1 MADRN
6 GYIGRA
12 PGDSAV
18 QVARQDFTPTGVQT
32 NFTFDAGYTP
42 GYLDVYLNGSK
53 LVVAQDFTAT
63 DGSVVGLTSAA
74 ASGDIIELVAFK
86 AFNAASV
93 NNAGT
98 LTVSGNQTN
107 NGTLSVTGGT
117 TLSNLNVTG
126 ISTLGTVSSLDL
138 NGGVLTL
145 DADGDTTITAD
156 TDDQIDI
163 AFGGNDRLTLSTG
176 LIDLKNDGSQSAIRL
191 YCESSNAHY
200 AALQAPAHSAFS
212 GNITLTLPATTDTL
226 VARTTTDTLTNKT
239 LTSPTISTPT
249 LTGGVGIAD
258 SIFHTGDTN
267 TQLRFPAAD
276 TFTVETGGSEAIRV
290 DSSQRLLVG
299 TNSSVVAGSTAA
311 AMLQVEHAG
320 GNVTGSFYCTANTT
334 QGGTLVLGHG
344 RGSATGVLQD
354 DDTIG
359 DIRFAGADGTDLQ
372 TQGANIA
379 AEVDGTPGSND
390 MPGRLVFKT
399 TADGASSPTER
410 MRIQSDGTVKIGTGT
425 GNPLL
430 MLSASTSG
438 TSVIQMGDTDDN
450 NIGQIQYANS
460 DDSLR
465 FFANNAE
472 RLRITSDGDVR
483 IGTTNAVVFG
493 SRRALTVANGT
504 TGAVLSLYNSTTAT
518 NNPRISSN
526 PGGSEIN
533 DIGIHA
539 ASTNGTIQFYTN
551 NDTERLRID
560 SAGRLLHGTTSSSSN
575 TSFVLQGNSDNSAS
589 AAGIFMQRGTATPAD
604 GAELGNIYFAD
615 SAAGTG
621 AIILGKRDGGTWS
634 GSSKPGRI
642 EFWTTPDGATSG
654 NVRLTV
660 GSDGVVTAAR
670 GAVCEIDTLTSASTV
685 TPDFAASCNFTLTL
699 GHNVTLANPSNLTA
713 GQSGSIFLIQ
723 DGTGSRTITF
733 GSNYDFAGGT
743 APTLSTAASSVDRLD
758 YFVRTSS
765 SIHCVVTLA
774 YS

>member
-117 TLSNLNVTG
+117 TLSNLNVSG
-126 ISTLGTVSSLDL
+126 ISTLGTVSGLDL
-138 NGGVLTL
+138 NGSVLTL

-163 AFGGNDRLTLSTG
+163 AFGGNDRITLSTG
-176 LIDLKNDGSQSAIRL
+176 LIDLKNDGSQSAIRF

-276 TFTVETGGSEAIRV
+276 TFTVETAGSEAFRI
-290 DSSQRLLVG
+290 DSSQRLLIGETTAVLDSSNALLQIG
-299 TNSSVVAGSTAA
+299 ASAGANMVLYRDDSSVTTDDSLGLIRFYSNAGSSK
-311 AMLQVEHAG
+311 QEHARI
-320 GNVTGSFYCTANTT
+320 TAT
-334 QGGTLVLGHG
+334 
-344 RGSATGVLQD
+344 
-354 DDTIG
+354 
-359 DIRFAGADGTDLQ
+359 AGAAS
-372 TQGANIA
+372 GA
-379 AEVDGTPGSND
+379 DDKPGN
-390 MPGRLVFKT
+390 LLFYT
-399 TADGASSPTER
+399 TADGASS
-410 MRIQSDGTVKIGTGT
+410 V
-425 GNPLL
+425 
-430 MLSASTSG
+430 
-438 TSVIQMGDTDDN
+438 
-450 NIGQIQYANS
+450 
-460 DDSLR
+460 
-465 FFANNAE
+465 
-472 RLRITSDGDVR
+472 
-483 IGTTNAVVFG
+483 
-493 SRRALTVANGT
+493 
-504 TGAVLSLYNSTTAT
+504 
-518 NNPRISSN
+518 
-526 PGGSEIN
+526 
-533 DIGIHA
+533 
-539 ASTNGTIQFYTN
+539 
-551 NDTERLRID
+551 TERLRID
-560 SAGRLLHGTTSSSSN
+560 STGIIQVKGDGGNNNKIYGYDGSDLAWIVGNNNSDDTELNNFRSGNLLLKTNGAERVRIDSAGDMGLGVTPNNVGSQRTLHIKGPSGEGAAIRLQDNGDTADSDDYWIYKNSSAAYLRVNGTDPLRFYLNGAERAVINSSGNFLVGHDSAADSNDRIEISNTFGGRMGFLRNDTSTAAGNNIGMLSFYGNDSNGTYQETARISAEADLDHATDDKPGRLLFYTT
-575 TSFVLQGNSDNSAS
+575 
-589 AAGIFMQRGTATPAD
+589 AD
-604 GAELGNIYFAD
+604 GASSVGTERVRID
-615 SAAGTG
+615 S
-621 AIILGKRDGGTWS
+621 K
-634 GSSKPGRI
+634 
-642 EFWTTPDGATSG
+642 
-654 NVRLTV
+654 
-660 GSDGVVTAAR
+660 GVITAKN
-670 GAVCEIDTLTSASTV
+670 GAVAEIDTLTSASTV

-699 GHNVTLANPSNLTA
+699 GTDVTLANPSNLTA

-733 GSNYDFAGGT
+733 GNQYDFAGGT

>member
-117 TLSNLNVTG
+117 TLSNLNVSG
-126 ISTLGTVSSLDL
+126 ISTLGTVSGLDL
-138 NGGVLTL
+138 NGSVLTL

-163 AFGGNDRLTLSTG
+163 AFGGNDRITLSTG

-276 TFTVETGGSEAIRV
+276 TFTVETAGSEAFRI
-290 DSSQRLLVG
+290 DSSQRLLIGETTAVLDSSNALLQIG
-299 TNSSVVAGSTAA
+299 ASAGANMVLYRDDSSVTTDDSLGLIRFYSNAGSSK
-311 AMLQVEHAG
+311 QEHARI
-320 GNVTGSFYCTANTT
+320 TAT
-334 QGGTLVLGHG
+334 
-344 RGSATGVLQD
+344 
-354 DDTIG
+354 
-359 DIRFAGADGTDLQ
+359 AGAAS
-372 TQGANIA
+372 GA
-379 AEVDGTPGSND
+379 DDKPGN
-390 MPGRLVFKT
+390 LLFYT
-399 TADGASSPTER
+399 TADGASS
-410 MRIQSDGTVKIGTGT
+410 V
-425 GNPLL
+425 
-430 MLSASTSG
+430 
-438 TSVIQMGDTDDN
+438 
-450 NIGQIQYANS
+450 
-460 DDSLR
+460 
-465 FFANNAE
+465 
-472 RLRITSDGDVR
+472 
-483 IGTTNAVVFG
+483 
-493 SRRALTVANGT
+493 
-504 TGAVLSLYNSTTAT
+504 
-518 NNPRISSN
+518 
-526 PGGSEIN
+526 
-533 DIGIHA
+533 
-539 ASTNGTIQFYTN
+539 
-551 NDTERLRID
+551 TERLRID
-560 SAGRLLHGTTSSSSN
+560 STGIIQVKGDGGNNNKIYGYDGSDLAWIVGNNNSDDTELNNFRSGNLLLKTNGAERVRIDSAGDMGLGVTPNNVGSQRTLHIKGPSGEGAAIRLQDNGDTADSDDYWIYKNSSAAYLRVNGTDPLRFYLNGAERAVINSSGNFLVGHDSAADSNDRIEISNTFGGRMGFLRNDTSTAAGNNIGMLSFYGNDSNGTYQETARISAEADLDHATDDKPGRLLFYTT
-575 TSFVLQGNSDNSAS
+575 
-589 AAGIFMQRGTATPAD
+589 AD
-604 GAELGNIYFAD
+604 GASSVGTERVRID
-615 SAAGTG
+615 S
-621 AIILGKRDGGTWS
+621 K
-634 GSSKPGRI
+634 
-642 EFWTTPDGATSG
+642 
-654 NVRLTV
+654 
-660 GSDGVVTAAR
+660 GVITAKN
-670 GAVCEIDTLTSASTV
+670 GAVAEIDTLTSASTV

-699 GHNVTLANPSNLTA
+699 GTDVTLANPSNLTA

-733 GSNYDFAGGT
+733 GNQYDFAGGT

>member
-12 PGDSAV
+12 PSDSAV
-18 QVARQDFTPTGVQT
+18 QVARQNFTPTGVQT

-42 GYLDVYLNGSK
+42 GYLDVYLNGAK

-63 DGSVVGLTSAA
+63 DGSVVGLSSAA

-258 SIFHTGDTN
+258 SIFHTGDDN
-267 TQLRFPAAD
+267 TQIRFPAAD
-276 TFTVETGGSEAIRV
+276 TFTVETAGSERIRV
-290 DSSQRLLVG
+290 TSAGLVG
-299 TNSSVVAGSTAA
+299 IGSDTPSRMLVVSGSDPIIRSEDSDNVSDFAEFKQLTGVLYIDSRNGASDGTI
-311 AMLQVEHAG
+311 VFRGVG
-320 GNVTGSFYCTANTT
+320 G
-334 QGGTLVLGHG
+334 
-344 RGSATGVLQD
+344 GSAT
-354 DDTIG
+354 
-359 DIRFAGADGTDLQ
+359 
-372 TQGANIA
+372 
-379 AEVDGTPGSND
+379 
-390 MPGRLVFKT
+390 
-399 TADGASSPTER
+399 
-410 MRIQSDGTVKIGTGT
+410 
-425 GNPLL
+425 
-430 MLSASTSG
+430 
-438 TSVIQMGDTDDN
+438 
-450 NIGQIQYANS
+450 
-460 DDSLR
+460 
-465 FFANNAE
+465 E
-472 RLRITSDGDVR
+472 RLRITSAGNVSIQNDSGKFTAGASDDLEVYHDGSHSYVKDNGTGNLKLISNGTAVHIEKSDGENIAIFRTDGSVDLYYDNSKKFETTTSGVDVT
-483 IGTTNAVVFG
+483 GTVTMDAVAGTNTNASLNVLFQTSAGTIDGG
-493 SRRALTVANGT
+493 SGLTYNPGNDNLSVNGNFINLNTFRGSGGTVTLTNASNSST
-504 TGAVLSLYNSTTAT
+504 THVQVTDGIELKGLVTATAGAVA
-518 NNPRISSN
+518 
-526 PGGSEIN
+526 
-533 DIGIHA
+533 
-539 ASTNGTIQFYTN
+539 
-551 NDTERLRID
+551 
-560 SAGRLLHGTTSSSSN
+560 
-575 TSFVLQGNSDNSAS
+575 
-589 AAGIFMQRGTATPAD
+589 
-604 GAELGNIYFAD
+604 
-615 SAAGTG
+615 
-621 AIILGKRDGGTWS
+621 
-634 GSSKPGRI
+634 
-642 EFWTTPDGATSG
+642 
-654 NVRLTV
+654 
-660 GSDGVVTAAR
+660 
-670 GAVCEIDTLTSASTV
+670 EIDTLTSASTV

-713 GQSGSIFLIQ
+713 GQSGSIFLVQ

-733 GSNYDFAGGT
+733 GNQYDFAGGT

-758 YFVRTSS
+758 YFVRTAS